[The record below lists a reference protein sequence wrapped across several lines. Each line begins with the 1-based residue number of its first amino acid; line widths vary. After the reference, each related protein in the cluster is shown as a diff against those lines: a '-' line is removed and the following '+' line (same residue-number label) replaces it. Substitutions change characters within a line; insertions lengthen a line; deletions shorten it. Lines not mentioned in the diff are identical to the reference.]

1 MVEKPEGVMKNGVSR
16 DTGATLG
23 KRHRM
28 NILIKFSE
36 TPSSIQLQSI
46 PIDTL
51 L

>member
-28 NILIKFSE
+28 NILIKFPAYSFN
-36 TPSSIQLQSI
+36 LYR
-46 PIDTL
+46 
-51 L
+51 